1 MKRILSRT
9 ALTVSLLLP
18 VYFAVA
24 ALGVKFGL
32 WDWRLGLGT
41 LIVAWGPPLLIAALI
56 LAGVALIACLLKP
69 PRVGVGT
76 AVAALVIPALGLG
89 YMQYVR
95 AQSAAIP
102 PIHDVATDI
111 QDAPAYSQAVMR
123 EREASGANPIHPL
136 TTPLGSIE
144 AYKGP
149 RFADR
154 HARSL
159 GDIGREAYADLQPLR
174 VDAAP
179 DRLFAVLREEAQER
193 GWAVVTDDPASGA
206 FEATAE
212 TFWFGFKDDVAVR
225 VRPGGA
231 AGQLQVDARSTSRV
245 GLSDMGANAARLRD
259 YLGDVSE
266 ALRAGG

>member
-32 WDWRLGLGT
+32 WDWKLGLGT
-41 LIVAWGPPLLIAALI
+41 LIVTWGPRLLIAALI
-56 LAGVALIACLLKP
+56 LACIALIACVLKR

-76 AVAALVIPALGLG
+76 AVAALVIPVAGLG

-95 AQSAAIP
+95 SQTSAIP

-111 QDAPAYSQAVMR
+111 ENSPAYSQALMR
-123 EREASGANPIHPL
+123 EREAGGANPIHPL

-154 HARSL
+154 HARSV
-159 GDIGREAYADLQPLR
+159 GDLGREAYPDLRPLT
-174 VDAAP
+174 VSAP
-179 DRLFAVLREEAQER
+179 PERLFATLREQAEER
-193 GWAVVTDDPASGA
+193 GWTVVTDDPASGT

-225 VRPGGA
+225 VRPGA
-231 AGQLQVDARSTSRV
+231 APNQLQIDARSTSRV

-259 YLGDVSE
+259 YLGDVTE
-266 ALRAGG
+266 ALSGN